1 MIRTIKILLIILSI
15 EKIIF
20 KKNIYIFYPF
30 NYINVYETIF
40 NWL

>member
-20 KKNIYIFYPF
+20 KKKIFYPF
-30 NYINVYETIF
+30 NYIIVYETIF